1 MNKMAEQNN
10 VTMTPENQYLEQKK
24 ISKKKIIKR
33 IVAIVFIEILI
44 LGVFSCVTFKFG
56 IQNRLIREL
65 QRIFQEKLEQKRVRI

>member
-44 LGVFSCVTFKFG
+44 LGVFSCVTFKFV